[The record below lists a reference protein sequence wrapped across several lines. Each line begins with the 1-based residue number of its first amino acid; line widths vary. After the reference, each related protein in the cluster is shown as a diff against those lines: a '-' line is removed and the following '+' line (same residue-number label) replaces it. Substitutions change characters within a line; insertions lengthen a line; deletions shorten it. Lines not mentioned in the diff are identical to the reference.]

1 MADTGHVQP
10 HVSIAGGA
18 APVSAA
24 GAAWVTRGQGG
35 GRHTHA
41 RPVAGQIR
49 PEGDSCQCD
58 DDDNDACIYLIH
70 WYSVSP
76 GQGWDSSHPM
86 TVL

>member
-24 GAAWVTRGQGG
+24 GAQARVTRGQGG
-35 GRHTHA
+35 GGHTHA
-41 RPVAGQIR
+41 RPVARQIR
-49 PEGDSCQCD
+49 PEGDKCQCD
-58 DDDNDACIYLIH
+58 DDNDCIYLIH

-76 GQGWDSSHPM
+76 GQGWDSSHSM